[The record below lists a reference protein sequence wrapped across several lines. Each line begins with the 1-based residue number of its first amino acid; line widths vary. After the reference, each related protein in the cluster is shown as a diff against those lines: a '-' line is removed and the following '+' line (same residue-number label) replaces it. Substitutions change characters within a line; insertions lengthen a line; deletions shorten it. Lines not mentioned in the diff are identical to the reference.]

1 MNKSRSVSRMSVC
14 LCLLLGPCLMQTEA
28 AAVKALADAVG
39 REDPFAALD
48 AAPKPVGPAPIVESN
63 EPPPDL
69 YLESVVLRFLD
80 ASSLQN
86 VLLQMRTP
94 HGAVSINKANNSVVL
109 CDTRENLDKM
119 VAEIKKADRTP
130 QQVMVEVVI
139 LDVQLKNDS
148 EIGINWDL
156 LSDKRY
162 DFGYR
167 QNFTASRL
175 RSTPET
181 AASTTGTAD
190 TIGNATAFNTVGSG
204 GDISVIFGTVRNVL
218 HLVQERRNA
227 NILATPRTLVLS
239 GQSATIEA
247 VEQIPYKQVSDTAAG
262 GQGALTSTVFKDV
275 GVKLEVKATVTD
287 GNDILLTVKT
297 EQSVQTGTSQ
307 DGVPIVDKRTA
318 DTSLLLRD
326 SQTVIMGG
334 LRRDEKTK
342 QVNQVPLLGD
352 LPLIGFLFKSTTL
365 VTTKSELVVLL
376 SPRLNRGEPV
386 PASVAARRESIRRE
400 DWLSSTQENDMDSPS
415 KGD

>member
-1 MNKSRSVSRMSVC
+1 MIPAD
-14 LCLLLGPCLMQTEA
+14 LA
-28 AAVKALADAVG
+28 AFIHAG
-39 REDPFAALD
+39 I
-48 AAPKPVGPAPIVESN
+48 PVIATYASGATDGEWSNPAN
-63 EPPPDL
+63 W
-69 YLESVVLRFLD
+69 
-80 ASSLQN
+80 
-86 VLLQMRTP
+86 
-94 HGAVSINKANNSVVL
+94 
-109 CDTRENLDKM
+109 
-119 VAEIKKADRTP
+119 IK
-130 QQVMVEVVI
+130 
-139 LDVQLKNDS
+139 
-148 EIGINWDL
+148 
-156 LSDKRY
+156 
-162 DFGYR
+162 
-167 QNFTASRL
+167 
-175 RSTPET
+175 
-181 AASTTGTAD
+181 
-190 TIGNATAFNTVGSG
+190 
-204 GDISVIFGTVRNVL
+204 
-218 HLVQERRNA
+218 
-227 NILATPRTLVLS
+227 
-239 GQSATIEA
+239 TIEA